1 MSALPTLLDNVDQA
15 YIDQAIAKNNG
26 RPGALLSFLEAVQEH
41 DPHKYLPQEAL
52 QYIAR
57 KLDIPLSRIYSFA
70 TFYALFNLQ
79 PEGDNTVC
87 ICRDAIMAVRI
98 PKAAALLREI
108 AHCAQFVQSHALS
121 FFYLSGPDLLLG
133 MDGDPAARNVAA
145 LIEANPDL
153 ARAGI
158 ELRKFGLQVIESLAE
173 ERVHPSW
180 IVPGGVK
187 TPLSAETRDRLLG
200 GIPDAIE
207 TTKLALNLFKSKLD
221 GFREEI
227 ENFGSA
233 PTMYAS
239 LVDAAGNLQLY
250 DGPLRFI
257 DAVGEIVQPAVLP
270 EDCADYIGEATLRES
285 YLKALYYKPLGYPE
299 GIYRVGPLARINVA
313 NACGTTMAD
322 AELQEFRQRF
332 GRVPHSAFL
341 YHYARL
347 IEVLY
352 ALERMKALLAKPGIL
367 DTHVRA
373 TANVN
378 ALEGVGIIEAPRG
391 TLIHHYKVDEN
402 GAIVWANL
410 IVATGHNNQVIG
422 KSVRQVSEHFVKGA
436 HLEEGMLNRVSA
448 VVRAYDPCLSCSTHA
463 FGTPEVSISL
473 LGANGQLL
481 DEIRSG
487 AGSKLRRVSKVY

>member
-1 MSALPTLLDNVDQA
+1 MSRLEGHAKITIQLDDAGNVADTRFQVT
-15 YIDQAIAKNNG
+15 QVRGFEKFTEG
-26 RPGALLSFLEAVQEH
+26 RPYYEMPGVT
-41 DPHKYLPQEAL
+41 
-52 QYIAR
+52 
-57 KLDIPLSRIYSFA
+57 SRIC
-70 TFYALFNLQ
+70 
-79 PEGDNTVC
+79 G
-87 ICRDAIMAVRI
+87 ICPISHQLAASKACDSIMAVRI
-98 PKAAALLREI
+98 PKTARLLRELI
-108 AHCAQFVQSHALS
+108 HCAQLVQSHALS

-133 MDGDPAARNVAA
+133 MDADPATRNVAG
-145 LIEANPDL
+145 LIEADPEL

-187 TPLSAETRDRLLG
+187 TPMQLATRDRLIG
-200 GIPDAIE
+200 MVPEAIE
-207 TTKLALNLFKSKLD
+207 TTMRALSVFKGKLD
-221 GFREEI
+221 SFQEEI

-239 LVDAAGNLQLY
+239 LVDRHGNLQIY
-250 DGPLRFI
+250 DGEICFRNA
-257 DAVGEIVQPAVLP
+257 DGEIVAPGIAP
-270 EDCADYIGEATLRES
+270 EEYGEYIGEASMRES
-285 YLKALYYKPLGYPE
+285 YLKSPYFKPLGYPE
-299 GIYRVGPLARINVA
+299 GIYRVGPLARINVVE
-313 NACGTTMAD
+313 ACGTLLAD

-332 GRVPHSAFL
+332 GRMPHSAFL

-352 ALERMKALLAKPGIL
+352 ALERIKALLSLPEIL

-410 IVATGHNNQVIG
+410 IVATGHNNLAIG
-422 KSVRQVSEHFVKGA
+422 KSVRQVSEHFVKGT

-463 FGTPEVSISL
+463 FGAPAVSISL
-473 LGANGQLL
+473 TGPDGTLL
-481 DEIRSG
+481 DE
-487 AGSKLRRVSKVY
+487 LRN